1 MYCILDIRIGIEHT
15 EIDSIEIIDIIAL
28 QINKQNK

>member
-1 MYCILDIRIGIEHT
+1 MYYILDIRIGIEHT
-15 EIDSIEIIDIIAL
+15 EIDSIEITDIIAL